1 VSDFILP
8 ETPEAGEPRVPRVLD
23 YDEEL
28 ATLRDLRGAV
38 VDLAHGVMTDPSEA
52 GTGHLAKLW
61 IRCC

>member
-38 VDLAHGVMTDPSEA
+38 VDLAHGVMTDPVASA
-52 GTGHLAKLW
+52 A
-61 IRCC
+61 